1 MTYQLPPA
9 TPEAVERA
17 EELGRERWDSF
28 VNSLQVNYDN
38 MFLRQCSKC
47 GQQKAKNEFNKDLRL
62 KSGRRSEC
70 MECEYARKK
79 AKRQLKTKVCRGCG
93 GRRHKRFY
101 HKSKQHPDGLRAR
114 CADWMKSGARV
125 RRAMRRI

>member
-47 GQQKAKNEFNKDLRL
+47 GQKKAKNEFNRDNSR
-62 KSGRRSEC
+62 KSGRRAEC
-70 MECEYARKK
+70 REC
-79 AKRQLKTKVCRGCG
+79 Q
-93 GRRHKRFY
+93 
-101 HKSKQHPDGLRAR
+101 RAR
-114 CADWMKSGARV
+114 ENEAYRKRK
-125 RRAMRRI
+125 